1 MTATFFMV
9 NKRVKQDRWMRMMFL
24 SFCFHLVIFSSFLF
38 FSQKRIYFPS
48 MGEKVYHVELVEL
61 PKGVE
66 GGTKGKAS
74 AHTAERKGNSLTVKT
89 HTRRITPKKK
99 KTVSVLSKRVSSKPI
114 ARKKKKDV
122 SVSELVDKAIAKIEK
137 KVKEEKKIDGL
148 EETLSKMEREIKK
161 GASSQPGRTMDKG
174 EEGTQPYFR
183 GKKGGIF
190 GMSSGIGKGIQI
202 YQMKI
207 EDAIKNNWSY
217 PVAVNNTSNKQ
228 APEAIVI
235 ITVRRDGKILKVWFR
250 KKSNNSLFDDS
261 VLKAVKRSDPLPEFP
276 PGYLKSY
283 DEVEINFSLKDL
295 IQQ

>member
-1 MTATFFMV
+1 MTATLFMV
-9 NKRVKQDRWMRMMFL
+9 NKRVKEDRWMRMMFL

-48 MGEKVYHVELVEL
+48 MGDKVYHVELVEL

-66 GGTKGKAS
+66 RGTKGKAN
-74 AHTAERKGNSLTVKT
+74 AQITERREKYRTVKT
-89 HTRRITPKKK
+89 QTRRISSGKK
-99 KTVSVLSKRVSSKPI
+99 KTVSVLAKRVSSKPI
-114 ARKKKKDV
+114 ARKREKDV
-122 SVSELVDKAIAKIEK
+122 PVSELVDKAIAKIEK
-137 KVKEEKKIDGL
+137 KVKEDKKIDGL
-148 EETLSKMEREIKK
+148 EETLSKMESEVKK
-161 GASSQPGRTMDKG
+161 STTRQSEKPVDKQEGDTRPYLKG
-174 EEGTQPYFR
+174 E
-183 GKKGGIF
+183 KGGIF
-190 GMSSGIGKGIQI
+190 GMPSGIGKGIQI

-217 PVAVNNTSNKQ
+217 PVAVNNTRNRQ
-228 APEAIVI
+228 APEAIII

-295 IQQ
+295 IQ

>member
-1 MTATFFMV
+1 MTATCFMV
-9 NKRVKQDRWMRMMFL
+9 NTRFKEDRWMRMMFL

-61 PKGVE
+61 PTGVE
-66 GGTKGKAS
+66 RGTKGKGS
-74 AHTAERKGNSLTVKT
+74 AHITEKREKFHTVKT
-89 HTRRITPKKK
+89 KTRRIASKKK
-99 KTVSVLSKRVSSKPI
+99 KTVSVLAKRVSSKPI
-114 ARKKKKDV
+114 ARQRKKDA
-122 SVSELVDKAIAKIEK
+122 SVSELVDKAISKIEK

-148 EETLSKMEREIKK
+148 EETLSKMEKGTKK
-161 GASSQPGRTMDKG
+161 GTTSQPGRTMDKG
-174 EEGTQPYFR
+174 KGGTQPYFR
-183 GKKGGIF
+183 GEKGGMF

-202 YQMKI
+202 YQMRI
-207 EDAIKNNWSY
+207 EDAIKNKWSY

-228 APEAIVI
+228 ALEAIII
-235 ITVRRDGKILKVWFR
+235 ITVRRDGKILKAWFR

-261 VLKAVKRSDPLPEFP
+261 VLKAVKRSDPLPQFP